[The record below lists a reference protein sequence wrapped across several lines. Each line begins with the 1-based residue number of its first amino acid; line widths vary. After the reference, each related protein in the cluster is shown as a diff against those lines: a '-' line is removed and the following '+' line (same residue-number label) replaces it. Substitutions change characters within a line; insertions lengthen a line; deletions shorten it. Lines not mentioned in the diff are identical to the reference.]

1 MNNKILFFALY
12 IVINCSLL
20 IGQKNINNES
30 VIDKKYQSDYTNARL
45 LMYKNEFNNA
55 LNLLKKWEEK
65 YPDNANLIYNIG
77 VCLFNSQDKLS
88 SEVYF
93 DKASKNVTL
102 NYIDNYQTTEAPI
115 DVYAY
120 LAEIYHLKYNF
131 DKAIEYYNLF
141 IEKSDN
147 KIMIDSVKWLRQKSY
162 TAQALINAPAVVKVD
177 NLGQSINTQYPEY
190 SPVFDFKDS
199 ILYFTSRRE
208 GTTGGKLAPDG
219 KYFED
224 IYFSKLEKKENQYIW
239 TGAKPI
245 PGAVNSKYHEAT
257 VSIGNNGKILFIYEG
272 AIRYGDIYYSEL
284 NQQNEWSFPI
294 EFPVINSP
302 YRETHASLSFDGRTL
317 YFTSDRPGGYGGL
330 DIWKTE
336 LGENG
341 WLKPENLGPI
351 INTKYNEEAPF
362 ILPDGVTLYF
372 SSQGH
377 DNMGGYDIFF
387 TNLTEDGFWQTPTN
401 LGYPINSPGND
412 VFYYPSPDE
421 KYAFFS
427 SADIKGYGDQDLYLM
442 NIISIRA
449 NQIKLIVRTIDAFS
463 FLPVKSDIKIH
474 NINNNDLKY
483 ELVSDESGYVEV
495 FLNYGEKYE
504 FTASASEYS
513 VATKKIEILNDDPRS
528 VVLMDIFLEKAEIV
542 QQNQEIAEDI
552 ETFKEPV
559 KEPLKIGE
567 SFILRNIY
575 FDFDKAT
582 LRPQSIEELD
592 HLYQFLVNNP
602 TAIVE
607 ISAHTDRIGSYEYN
621 INLSKRRAQ
630 AVVDYLI
637 NKGID
642 SKRLIAKGYGFTK
655 PVATN
660 STEEGRQL
668 NRRVEFKILSY
679 DDKEL
684 ESILNPP
691 KSFYI
696 IGASTIDYDDA
707 EYIRNNFIKKGFKNA
722 TIINDNEN
730 KRFRIAYENYPT
742 KQEAEQRLNELKAI
756 TGQADL
762 WIIEY

>member
-1 MNNKILFFALY
+1 
-12 IVINCSLL
+12 
-20 IGQKNINNES
+20 
-30 VIDKKYQSDYTNARL
+30 
-45 LMYKNEFNNA
+45 
-55 LNLLKKWEEK
+55 
-65 YPDNANLIYNIG
+65 
-77 VCLFNSQDKLS
+77 
-88 SEVYF
+88 
-93 DKASKNVTL
+93 
-102 NYIDNYQTTEAPI
+102 
-115 DVYAY
+115 
-120 LAEIYHLKYNF
+120 
-131 DKAIEYYNLF
+131 
-141 IEKSDN
+141 
-147 KIMIDSVKWLRQKSY
+147 
-162 TAQALINAPAVVKVD
+162 
-177 NLGQSINTQYPEY
+177 
-190 SPVFDFKDS
+190 
-199 ILYFTSRRE
+199 
-208 GTTGGKLAPDG
+208 
-219 KYFED
+219 
-224 IYFSKLEKKENQYIW
+224 
-239 TGAKPI
+239 
-245 PGAVNSKYHEAT
+245 
-257 VSIGNNGKILFIYEG
+257 
-272 AIRYGDIYYSEL
+272 
-284 NQQNEWSFPI
+284 
-294 EFPVINSP
+294 
-302 YRETHASLSFDGRTL
+302 
-317 YFTSDRPGGYGGL
+317 
-330 DIWKTE
+330 
-336 LGENG
+336 
-341 WLKPENLGPI
+341 
-351 INTKYNEEAPF
+351 
-362 ILPDGVTLYF
+362 
-372 SSQGH
+372 
-377 DNMGGYDIFF
+377 MGGYDIFF
-387 TNLTEDGFWQTPTN
+387 TNLTEDGFWNSPTN
-401 LGYPINSPGND
+401 MGYPINSPDND

-528 VVLMDIFLEKAEIV
+528 VVLMDIFLEKAEIA
-542 QQNQEIAEDI
+542 QQNQEIAETT
-552 ETFKEPV
+552 EPAKEL
-559 KEPLKIGE
+559 LKVGE

>member
-1 MNNKILFFALY
+1 MYIKILFISLY
-12 IVINCSLL
+12 LVINCTFL
-20 IGQKNINNES
+20 ISQNDAINKS
-30 VIDKKYQSDYTNARL
+30 TIDKKYQSDYTDARL
-45 LMYKNEFNNA
+45 LMSMNKFDDA

-65 YPDNANLIYNIG
+65 YPENANLIYNIG

-88 SEVYF
+88 SEPYF

-102 NYIDNYQTTEAPI
+102 SYVDNYQTTEAPI
-115 DVYAY
+115 DVYIY
-120 LAEIYHLKYNF
+120 LAEVYHLKYNF
-131 DKAIEYYNLF
+131 DKAIDYYNLF

-147 KIMIDSVKWLRQKSY
+147 HVMIDSVKWIRQKSY
-162 TAQALINAPAVVKVD
+162 TAQALINVPAVVKVD
-177 NLGQSINTQYPEY
+177 NLGQSINTKYPEY

-208 GTTGGKLAPDG
+208 GTTGGQIAPDG
-219 KYFED
+219 KYYED
-224 IYFSKLEKKENQYIW
+224 IYFSKLEKNGDQSQWLE
-239 TGAKPI
+239 AKRI
-245 PGAVNSKYHEAT
+245 PGKINTKYHEAT
-257 VSIGNNGKILFIYEG
+257 VSLSYDSKMLFVYRSDKGN
-272 AIRYGDIYYSEL
+272 GDIYYSEI
-284 NQQNEWSFPI
+284 NNNGEWSI
-294 EFPVINSP
+294 LQEFPVINSP
-302 YRETHASLSFDGRTL
+302 YRETHASLSPDGKTL
-317 YFTSDRPGGYGGL
+317 YFTSNRPGGYGGL

-341 WLKPENLGPI
+341 WLEPENLGPT

-387 TNLTEDGFWQTPTN
+387 TNLTEDGFWNSPTN
-401 LGYPINSPGND
+401 MGYPINSPDND

-442 NIISIRA
+442 NIISNKA
-449 NQIKLIVRTIDAFS
+449 NQVKLIVRTIDALS
-463 FLPVKSDIKIH
+463 FMPVKADIVIQNTIDN
-474 NINNNDLKY
+474 NIEY
-483 ELVSDESGYVEV
+483 ELLSDESGYGEA
-495 FLNYGEKYE
+495 FLDYDKKYLLI
-504 FTASASEYS
+504 ASAPGYINNN
-513 VATKKIEILNDDPRS
+513 KIISILNDDPRS
-528 VVLMDIFLEKAEIV
+528 VVLMDIFLEKAEIA
-542 QQNQEIAEDI
+542 QQNQEIAETT
-552 ETFKEPV
+552 EPAKEL
-559 KEPLKIGE
+559 LKVGE

-679 DDKEL
+679 NDKEL

-722 TIINDNEN
+722 TIITNDEN
-730 KRFRIAYENYPT
+730 KRFRVAYENYPT

>member
-1 MNNKILFFALY
+1 MYIKILFISLY
-12 IVINCSLL
+12 LVINCSFL
-20 IGQKNINNES
+20 ISQNDAINKS
-30 VIDKKYQSDYTNARL
+30 TIDKKYQSDYTDARL
-45 LMYKNEFNNA
+45 LMSMNKFDDA

-77 VCLFNSQDKLS
+77 ICLFNSQDKLS
-88 SEVYF
+88 SEPYF

-102 NYIDNYQTTEAPI
+102 SYVDNYQTTEAPI
-115 DVYAY
+115 DVYIY
-120 LAEIYHLKYNF
+120 LAEVYHLKYNF
-131 DKAIEYYNLF
+131 DKAIDYYNLF

-147 KIMIDSVKWLRQKSY
+147 HVMIDSVKWIRQKSY
-162 TAQALINAPAVVKVD
+162 TAQALINVPAVVKVD
-177 NLGQSINTQYPEY
+177 NLGQSINTKYPEY

-224 IYFSKLEKKENQYIW
+224 IYFSKLEKNGDQYIW
-239 TGAKPI
+239 SEAKPI
-245 PGAVNSKYHEAT
+245 LGAVNTKYHEAT
-257 VSIGNNGKILFIYEG
+257 VSLGNNGKILFIYG
-272 AIRYGDIYYSEL
+272 SAIGYGDIYYSEL
-284 NQQNEWSFPI
+284 NQKGEWSFMK
-294 EFPVINSP
+294 EFPVINSQ
-302 YRETHASLSFDGRTL
+302 YRETHASLSPDGKTL
-317 YFTSDRPGGYGGL
+317 YFTSNRPGGYGGL

-341 WLKPENLGPI
+341 WLEPENLGPI
-351 INTKYNEEAPF
+351 INTKYNEDAPF

-377 DNMGGYDIFF
+377 VNMGGYDIFF
-387 TNLTEDGFWQTPTN
+387 TNLTEDGFWNSPTN
-401 LGYPINSPGND
+401 MGYPINSPDND

-442 NIISIRA
+442 NIISNRA
-449 NQIKLIVRTIDAFS
+449 NQVKLIVRTIDALS
-463 FLPVKSDIKIH
+463 FMPVKADIVIQNTIDN
-474 NINNNDLKY
+474 NIEY
-483 ELVSDESGYVEV
+483 ELLSDESGYGEA
-495 FLNYGEKYE
+495 FLDYDKKYLLI
-504 FTASASEYS
+504 ASAPGYINNN
-513 VATKKIEILNDDPRS
+513 KIISILNDDPRS
-528 VVLMDIFLEKAEIV
+528 VVLMDIFLEKAEIA
-542 QQNQEIAEDI
+542 QQNQEIAETT
-552 ETFKEPV
+552 EPAKEL
-559 KEPLKIGE
+559 LKVGE

-679 DDKEL
+679 DEKEL

>member
-1 MNNKILFFALY
+1 MYIKILFISLY
-12 IVINCSLL
+12 LVINCSFL
-20 IGQKNINNES
+20 ISQNDAINKS
-30 VIDKKYQSDYTNARL
+30 TIDKKYQSDYTDARL
-45 LMYKNEFNNA
+45 LMSMNKFDDA

-65 YPDNANLIYNIG
+65 YPENANLIYNIG

-88 SEVYF
+88 SEPYF

-102 NYIDNYQTTEAPI
+102 SYVDNYQTTEAPI
-115 DVYAY
+115 DVYIY
-120 LAEIYHLKYNF
+120 LAEVYHLKYNF
-131 DKAIEYYNLF
+131 DKAIDYYNLF

-147 KIMIDSVKWLRQKSY
+147 KMMIDSVKWLRQKSY

-208 GTTGGKLAPDG
+208 GTTGGQIAPDG
-219 KYFED
+219 KYYED
-224 IYFSKLEKKENQYIW
+224 IYFSKLEKNGDQSQWLE
-239 TGAKPI
+239 AKRI
-245 PGAVNSKYHEAT
+245 PGKINTKYHEAT
-257 VSIGNNGKILFIYEG
+257 VSLSYDSKMLFVYRSDKGN
-272 AIRYGDIYYSEL
+272 GDIYYSEI
-284 NQQNEWSFPI
+284 NNDGEWSI
-294 EFPVINSP
+294 LQEFPVINSP
-302 YRETHASLSFDGRTL
+302 YRETHASLSPDGKTL
-317 YFTSDRPGGYGGL
+317 YFTSNRPGGYGGL

-341 WLKPENLGPI
+341 WLEPENLGPT

-387 TNLTEDGFWQTPTN
+387 TNLTEDGFWNSPTN
-401 LGYPINSPGND
+401 MGYPINSPDND

-542 QQNQEIAEDI
+542 QQNQEIAETT
-552 ETFKEPV
+552 EPAKEL
-559 KEPLKIGE
+559 LKVGE

>member
-1 MNNKILFFALY
+1 MRSKILFISLY
-12 IVINCSLL
+12 IVINCSFLMSQNDT
-20 IGQKNINNES
+20 INES
-30 VIDKKYQSDYTNARL
+30 KFDKKYQSDYTDARL
-45 LMYKNEFNNA
+45 LMSNNKFEDA

-65 YPDNANLIYNIG
+65 YTDNANLLYNIG

-88 SEVYF
+88 SEPYF
-93 DKASKNVTL
+93 EKASKTVTSS
-102 NYIDNYQTTEAPI
+102 YIDNYQTTEAPI
-115 DVYAY
+115 DVYIY
-120 LAEIYHLKYNF
+120 LAEVYHLKYNF
-131 DKAIEYYNLF
+131 DKAIDYYNLF
-141 IEKSDN
+141 IEKSESN
-147 KIMIDSVKWLRQKSY
+147 AMIDSVKWLRQKSY
-162 TAQALINAPAVVKVD
+162 TAQSLINIPAVVKVE
-177 NLGQSINTQYPEY
+177 NLGPSINTKYPEY

-219 KYFED
+219 KYYED
-224 IYFSKLEKKENQYIW
+224 IYFSKLEKNGDQYQW
-239 TGAKPI
+239 SEAQLI
-245 PGAVNSKYHEAT
+245 PGEINTKYHEAT
-257 VSIGNNGKILFIYEG
+257 VSLSYDGKMLFVYRSDKGN
-272 AIRYGDIYYSEL
+272 GDIYYSEL
-284 NQQNEWSFPI
+284 NNNGKWSI
-294 EFPVINSP
+294 LKEFPTINSQ
-302 YRETHASLSFDGRTL
+302 YRETHACLSPDGKTL

-341 WLKPENLGPI
+341 WLEPENLGPI
-351 INTKYNEEAPF
+351 INTKYNEDAPF

-372 SSQGH
+372 SSEGH
-377 DNMGGYDIFF
+377 ENMGGYDIFF
-387 TNLTEDGFWQTPTN
+387 TNLTEDGFWNPPTN
-401 LGYPINSPGND
+401 MGYPINSPDND

-442 NIISIRA
+442 NIISSRA
-449 NQIKLIVRTIDAFS
+449 SQLKLIVRTIDALS
-463 FLPVKSDIKIH
+463 FKPVKADIVIH
-474 NINNNDLKY
+474 DIINDNIEY
-483 ELVSDESGYVEV
+483 ELLSDESGYGEA
-495 FLNYGEKYE
+495 FLNYDKKYLL
-504 FTASASEYS
+504 TASAPGYINNN
-513 VATKKIEILNDDPRS
+513 KIISILNDDPRS
-528 VVLMDIFLEKAEIV
+528 VVLMDIFLEKAEIA
-542 QQNQEIAEDI
+542 QLNQEIAEA
-552 ETFKEPV
+552 TEPV
-559 KEPLKIGE
+559 KEPLKVGE

-602 TAIVE
+602 TAIIE

-655 PVATN
+655 PLATN
-660 STEEGRQL
+660 LTEEGRQL

-679 DDKEL
+679 DEKEL

-707 EYIRNNFIKKGFKNA
+707 EYIRNNYIKKGFKNA
-722 TIINDNEN
+722 TIITDDEN
-730 KRFRIAYENYPT
+730 KRFRIAYENYQT
-742 KQEAEQRLNELKAI
+742 KQEAVQRLTELKAI
-756 TGQADL
+756 TGQSDL
-762 WIIEY
+762 WIIEN

>member
-1 MNNKILFFALY
+1 MYIKILFISLY
-12 IVINCSLL
+12 LVINCTFL
-20 IGQKNINNES
+20 ISQNDAINKS
-30 VIDKKYQSDYTNARL
+30 TIDKKYQSDYTDARL
-45 LMYKNEFNNA
+45 LMSMNKFDDA

-65 YPDNANLIYNIG
+65 YPENANLIYNIG

-88 SEVYF
+88 SEPYF

-102 NYIDNYQTTEAPI
+102 SYVDNYQTTEAPI
-115 DVYAY
+115 DVYIY
-120 LAEIYHLKYNF
+120 LAEVYHLKYNF
-131 DKAIEYYNLF
+131 DKAIDYYNLF

-147 KIMIDSVKWLRQKSY
+147 HVMIDSVKWIRQKSY

-177 NLGQSINTQYPEY
+177 NLGQSINTKYPEY

-208 GTTGGKLAPDG
+208 GTTGGQIAPDG
-219 KYFED
+219 KYYED
-224 IYFSKLEKKENQYIW
+224 IYFSKLEKNGDQSQWLK
-239 TGAKPI
+239 AKRI
-245 PGAVNSKYHEAT
+245 PGKINTKYHEAT
-257 VSIGNNGKILFIYEG
+257 VSLSYDSKMLFVYRSDKGN
-272 AIRYGDIYYSEL
+272 GDIYYSEI
-284 NQQNEWSFPI
+284 NNDGEWSI
-294 EFPVINSP
+294 LQEFPVINSP
-302 YRETHASLSFDGRTL
+302 YRETHASLSPDGKTL
-317 YFTSDRPGGYGGL
+317 YFTSNRPGGYGGL

-341 WLKPENLGPI
+341 WLEPENLGPT

-387 TNLTEDGFWQTPTN
+387 TNLTEDGFWNSPTN
-401 LGYPINSPGND
+401 MGYPINSPDND

-442 NIISIRA
+442 NIISNKA
-449 NQIKLIVRTIDAFS
+449 NQVKLIVRTIDALS
-463 FLPVKSDIKIH
+463 FMPVKADIVIQNTIDN
-474 NINNNDLKY
+474 NIEY
-483 ELVSDESGYVEV
+483 ELLSDESGYGEA
-495 FLNYGEKYE
+495 FLDYDKKYLLI
-504 FTASASEYS
+504 ASAPGYINNN
-513 VATKKIEILNDDPRS
+513 KIISILNDDPRS
-528 VVLMDIFLEKAEIV
+528 VVLMDIFLEKAEIA
-542 QQNQEIAEDI
+542 QQNQEIAETT
-552 ETFKEPV
+552 EPAKEL
-559 KEPLKIGE
+559 LKVGE

>member
-1 MNNKILFFALY
+1 MRSKILFISLY
-12 IVINCSLL
+12 IVINCSFLMSQNDT
-20 IGQKNINNES
+20 INES
-30 VIDKKYQSDYTNARL
+30 KFDKKYQSDYTDARL
-45 LMYKNEFNNA
+45 LMSNNKFEDA

-65 YPDNANLIYNIG
+65 YTDNANLLYNIG

-88 SEVYF
+88 SEPYF
-93 DKASKNVTL
+93 EKASKTVTSS
-102 NYIDNYQTTEAPI
+102 YIDNYQTTEAPI
-115 DVYAY
+115 DVYIY
-120 LAEIYHLKYNF
+120 LAEVYHLKYNF
-131 DKAIEYYNLF
+131 DEAIDYYNLF
-141 IEKSDN
+141 IEKSEN
-147 KIMIDSVKWLRQKSY
+147 NAMIDSVKWLRKKSY
-162 TAQALINAPAVVKVD
+162 TAQVLIDVPAVVKVK
-177 NLGQSINTQYPEY
+177 NLGPSINTEYPEY

-219 KYFED
+219 KYYED
-224 IYFSKLEKKENQYIW
+224 IYFSKLEKNGDQYIW
-239 TGAKPI
+239 SEAKPI
-245 PGAVNSKYHEAT
+245 PGAVNTKYHEAT
-257 VSIGNNGKILFIYEG
+257 VSLGNNGKILFIYG
-272 AIRYGDIYYSEL
+272 SAIGYGDIYYSEL
-284 NQQNEWSFPI
+284 NQKGEWSFMK

-302 YRETHASLSFDGRTL
+302 YRETHASLSPDGKTL
-317 YFTSDRPGGYGGL
+317 YFTSNRPGGYGGL

-341 WLKPENLGPI
+341 WLEPENLGPI
-351 INTKYNEEAPF
+351 INTKYNEDAPF

-372 SSQGH
+372 SSEGH
-377 DNMGGYDIFF
+377 ENMGGYDIFF
-387 TNLTEDGFWQTPTN
+387 TSLTEDGFWNSPTN
-401 LGYPINSPGND
+401 MGYPINSPDND

-442 NIISIRA
+442 NIISSRA
-449 NQIKLIVRTIDAFS
+449 SQLKLIVRTIDALS
-463 FLPVKSDIKIH
+463 FKPVKADIVIH
-474 NINNNDLKY
+474 DIINDNIEY
-483 ELVSDESGYVEV
+483 ELLSDESGYGEA
-495 FLNYGEKYE
+495 FLNYDKKYLL
-504 FTASASEYS
+504 TASAPGYINNN
-513 VATKKIEILNDDPRS
+513 KIISILNDDPRS
-528 VVLMDIFLEKAEIV
+528 VVLMDIFLEKAEIA
-542 QQNQEIAEDI
+542 QLNQEIAEA
-552 ETFKEPV
+552 TEPV
-559 KEPLKIGE
+559 KEPFKVGE
-567 SFILRNIY
+567 SIILRNIY

-642 SKRLIAKGYGFTK
+642 SKRLITKGYGFTK

-660 STEEGRQL
+660 LTEEGRQL

-679 DDKEL
+679 DEKEL

-707 EYIRNNFIKKGFKNA
+707 EYIRNNYIKKGFKNA
-722 TIINDNEN
+722 TIITDDEN
-730 KRFRIAYENYPT
+730 KRFRIAYENYQT
-742 KQEAEQRLNELKAI
+742 KQEAVQRLTELKAI
-756 TGQADL
+756 TGQSDL
-762 WIIEY
+762 WILEN

>member
-1 MNNKILFFALY
+1 MKSKILFISLY
-12 IVINCSLL
+12 IVINCSFLMSQNDTRNKS
-20 IGQKNINNES
+20 I
-30 VIDKKYQSDYTNARL
+30 IDKKYQSDYTDARF
-45 LMYKNEFNNA
+45 LMSMNKFDGA
-55 LNLLKKWEEK
+55 LNLLKKWEDK
-65 YPDNANLIYNIG
+65 YTDNANLMYNIG
-77 VCLFNSQDKLS
+77 VCLFNSQDRLS
-88 SEVYF
+88 SEPYF
-93 DKASKNVTL
+93 EKASKNVITS
-102 NYIDNYQTTEAPI
+102 YIDNYQMTEAPI
-115 DVYAY
+115 DVYIC
-120 LAEIYHLKYNF
+120 LAEVYHLKYNF
-131 DKAIEYYNLF
+131 DKAIDYYNLF
-141 IEKSDN
+141 IEKSEN
-147 KIMIDSVKWLRQKSY
+147 NAMIDSVKWLRQKSY
-162 TAQALINAPAVVKVD
+162 TAQALITTPAVVKVA
-177 NLGQSINTQYPEY
+177 NLGQTINTKYPEY

-208 GTTGGKLAPDG
+208 ETTGGKLAPDG
-219 KYFED
+219 KYYED
-224 IYFSKLEKKENQYIW
+224 IYFSKLEKNGDQYQW
-239 TGAKPI
+239 SEAKRI
-245 PGAVNSKYHEAT
+245 PGEINTKYHEAT
-257 VSIGNNGKILFIYEG
+257 VSLSYDGKMLFVYRSDKGN
-272 AIRYGDIYYSEL
+272 GDIYYSEL
-284 NQQNEWSFPI
+284 NNNGGWSILKEFPI
-294 EFPVINSP
+294 INSP
-302 YRETHASLSFDGRTL
+302 YRETHASLSPDGKTL
-317 YFTSDRPGGYGGL
+317 YFTSNRPGGYGGL

-341 WLKPENLGPI
+341 WLEPENLGPI
-351 INTKYNEEAPF
+351 INTKYNEDAPF

-387 TNLTEDGFWQTPTN
+387 TNLTEDGFWNSPTN
-401 LGYPINSPGND
+401 MGYPINSPDND

-442 NIISIRA
+442 NIISNKA
-449 NQIKLIVRTIDAFS
+449 NQVKLIVRTIDALS
-463 FLPVKSDIKIH
+463 FMPVKADIVIQNTIDN
-474 NINNNDLKY
+474 NIEY
-483 ELVSDESGYVEV
+483 ELLSDESGYGEA
-495 FLNYGEKYE
+495 FLDYDKKYLLI
-504 FTASASEYS
+504 ASAPGYINNN
-513 VATKKIEILNDDPRS
+513 KIISILNDDPRS
-528 VVLMDIFLEKAEIV
+528 VVLMDIFLEKAEIA
-542 QQNQEIAEDI
+542 QQNQEIAETT
-552 ETFKEPV
+552 EPAKEL
-559 KEPLKIGE
+559 LKVGE

-722 TIINDNEN
+722 TIITDDEN
-730 KRFRIAYENYPT
+730 KRFRIAYESYQT
-742 KQEAEQRLNELKAI
+742 KQEAEQRLTELKTI
-756 TGQADL
+756 TGQSDL
-762 WIIEY
+762 WIIEN